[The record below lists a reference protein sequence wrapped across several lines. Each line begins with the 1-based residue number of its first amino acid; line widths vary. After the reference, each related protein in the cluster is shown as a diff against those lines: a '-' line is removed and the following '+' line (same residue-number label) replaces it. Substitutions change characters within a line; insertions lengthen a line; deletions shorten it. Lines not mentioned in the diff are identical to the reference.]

1 MLSSITWE
9 IRWFQEGQI
18 PSEVEHWFKEDC
30 LGNLDSSPETRIDR
44 YLFLPEYKTVNL
56 KLREEN
62 LELKTLQA
70 QLEERQ
76 FAQGCWHGKI
86 EQWTKW
92 VYRDLTQ
99 QKIIPIQVAR
109 QRPWLSIYKKRQ
121 QRYYKNIS
129 AEITQLCFGNSLWW
143 SLAFEM
149 ANIESQ
155 QYSDFCEGVELFSQF
170 YPGSCLSRE
179 QSYSYP
185 YWLSQLDS
193 QTTLCQ
199 T

>member
-1 MLSSITWE
+1 MLSSTTWE

-18 PSEVEHWFKEDC
+18 PSEVEHWFNNDC
-30 LGNLDSSPETRIDR
+30 PGKLKSSPEARIDR
-44 YLFLPEYKTVNL
+44 YLFLPESETVNL
-56 KLREEN
+56 KLRDEN
-62 LELKTLQA
+62 LELKTRQA

-76 FAQGCWHGKI
+76 FAQGCWQGKI
-86 EQWTKW
+86 EQWAKW

-99 QKIIPIQVAR
+99 QKIIPLQVAY

-121 QRYYKNIS
+121 QRCYQNIA
-129 AEITQLCFGNSLWW
+129 AEITRLCFNNSLWW

-149 ANIESQ
+149 ADIESR
-155 QYSDFCEGVELFSQF
+155 QYSDFCEGIELFSQL
-170 YPGSCLSRE
+170 YPGSCLSSE

-185 YWLSQLDS
+185 HWLSQLKS